1 KYINHWTDDLGRRR
15 YRFRRKGFPGV
26 ELPVDGDPSSPE
38 FQAAYHAALRGEKT
52 NAGLVAVA
60 ARGGSGSVGG
70 AISSYLGSTSFND
83 GSSRGTQERRR
94 PILKSFL
101 RPEIAT
107 LPLARMD
114 EAYLRRWLQTAS
126 TRGVQKTWLNSVRP
140 FFKWAVE
147 DVKLIAVDPTSGIKL
162 K

>member
-1 KYINHWTDDLGRRR
+1 MQVQFRMKYINEWVDHLGRHR
-15 YRFRRKGFPGV
+15 YRFRRKGYPGV
-26 ELPVDGDPSSPE
+26 ELPVDTDPNSPE

-52 NAGLVAVA
+52 NAAVA
-60 ARGGSGSVGG
+60 AVTARGGSGSVGG

-107 LPLARMD
+107 LPLAKMD
-114 EAYLRRWLQTAS
+114 EPYLRRWLQTAS
-126 TRGVQKTWLNSVRP
+126 
-140 FFKWAVE
+140 
-147 DVKLIAVDPTSGIKL
+147 
-162 K
+162 